1 MSALLNADITNRRFG
16 GGVSAAHYDGEYHL
30 HRARRTDQLRCG
42 HLQFEQ
48 AGRRLYRSHFARG
61 KARDLPMVQ
70 PITFALRVNLK
81 FAKALG
87 LSIPEAFL
95 LLADEVIE

>member
-1 MSALLNADITNRRFG
+1 
-16 GGVSAAHYDGEYHL
+16 
-30 HRARRTDQLRCG
+30 
-42 HLQFEQ
+42 
-48 AGRRLYRSHFARG
+48 
-61 KARDLPMVQ
+61 LPVVQ

-81 FAKALG
+81 VAKALG